1 MVLTYVAI
9 WLSNLYDNVHY
20 TILLFH
26 FQLWFS
32 SLKMLS
38 LQKLLCPKGFCVKS
52 KDIKEEAY
60 GSWACNAFT
69 LSISCHIHAGISLS
83 EAC

>member
-1 MVLTYVAI
+1 MIRLIVL
-9 WLSNLYDNVHY
+9 
-20 TILLFH
+20 FQ

-32 SLKMLS
+32 LLNMLS
-38 LQKLLCPKGFCVKS
+38 IQKFLCQKGFCVKS
-52 KDIKEEAY
+52 KDIKEKAY

-69 LSISCHIHAGISLS
+69 FSVSCHIHAGISLF